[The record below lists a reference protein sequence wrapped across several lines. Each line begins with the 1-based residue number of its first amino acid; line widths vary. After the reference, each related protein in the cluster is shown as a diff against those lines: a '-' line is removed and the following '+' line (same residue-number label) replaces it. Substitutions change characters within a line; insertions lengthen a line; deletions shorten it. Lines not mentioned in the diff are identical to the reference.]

1 MPTKDELQKMVK
13 LLKEETAKL
22 QKVNK
27 QRFDRLLELEER
39 MNIQSMQ
46 LALLFETLKFDSRHS
61 GFSSLVM
68 MLGRTKKFWNNKPM
82 NRLEEQIRDMEETG
96 LLDFEDD
103 DDDLPPFLKKRKK

>member
-1 MPTKDELQKMVK
+1 MPTKDDLEKMLK

-27 QRFDRLLELEER
+27 QRFDRTVEMEEKI
-39 MNIQSMQ
+39 NIQSMQ

-61 GFSSLVM
+61 GFASLVM
-68 MLGRTKKFWNNKPM
+68 MLGRTRKFWDKKPM
-82 NRLEEQIRDMEETG
+82 NRLEEEIKQMEETG

-103 DDDLPPFLKKRKK
+103 EDFPPFLKRKE

>member
-1 MPTKDELQKMVK
+1 MPTKDDLEKMVK

-27 QRFDRLLELEER
+27 QRFDRTAELEDR
-39 MNIQSMQ
+39 LNVQSMQ

-61 GFSSLVM
+61 GFASLVM
-68 MLGRTKKFWNNKPM
+68 MLGRTKKFWNKPM
-82 NRLEEQIRDMEETG
+82 SKLEEEIKEMEETG

-103 DDDLPPFLKKRKK
+103 DDDLPPFLKKR

>member
-1 MPTKDELQKMVK
+1 MPTKDDLEKMVK

-27 QRFDRLLELEER
+27 QRFDRTAELEDR
-39 MNIQSMQ
+39 LNVQSMQ

-61 GFSSLVM
+61 GFASLVM
-68 MLGRTKKFWNNKPM
+68 MLGRTKKFWNKSMNK
-82 NRLEEQIRDMEETG
+82 LEEEIKEMEETG

-103 DDDLPPFLKKRKK
+103 DDDLPPFLKKR

>member
-1 MPTKDELQKMVK
+1 MATKDELQKMVK

-27 QRFDRLLELEER
+27 QRFDRMRDLEDR
-39 MNIQSMQ
+39 ISIQSMQ
-46 LALLFETLKFDSRHS
+46 LALLFEALKFDSRHS

-68 MLGRTKKFWNNKPM
+68 MLGRTKNFWNDKPM
-82 NRLEEQIRDMEETG
+82 NKLEKEIRDMEEIG

-103 DDDLPPFLKKRKK
+103 DEDLPPFLKRKR